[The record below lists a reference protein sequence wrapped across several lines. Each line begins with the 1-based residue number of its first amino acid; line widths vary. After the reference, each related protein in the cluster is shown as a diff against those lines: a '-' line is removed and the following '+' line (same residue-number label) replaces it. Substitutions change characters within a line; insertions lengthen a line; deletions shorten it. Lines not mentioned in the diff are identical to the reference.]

1 MLFCFF
7 LQLLQLGYDL
17 TCLLQRMLIVF
28 FPFSKEQ
35 ESCDVRKQLSNKGI
49 VDEVKQLG
57 LDLRLEDNRIELCY
71 IPDFLLVSHCHLM
84 LFASNV
90 HLISMDSAVRL
101 KRFYLGKNGIE
112 PLFKVKVALGLKDER
127 T

>member
-28 FPFSKEQ
+28 FPFSEEQ
-35 ESCDVRKQLSNKGI
+35 ESCDIWKQLSNEGI
-49 VDEVKQLG
+49 IDEVKQLG
-57 LDLRLEDNRIELCY
+57 LDLWLEDNRIELCY

-84 LFASNV
+84 LLASNV
-90 HLISMDSAVRL
+90 HLVSMDSTVRFQ
-101 KRFYLGKNGIE
+101 RFDLGKDGVE